1 VGIDGKPKAMARI
14 LLVDDEKMARTL
26 YGDYLREA
34 GHTVTAVGTFEE
46 VQEALAAEPFDAVVT
61 DLILPGAD
69 GMEVLRYTKERYPG
83 IEVVVITGLDKVD
96 PAVRAIKSGA
106 AEYLVKPVAPEA
118 LQHAVRRALT
128 TRDLLRENA
137 SLRQYVSLLE
147 MGQRIATTLDRERL
161 AIAVS
166 SALEAQTLA
175 SAVLLLSREAGPL
188 KLHGH
193 SGLEPELVTELEPVL
208 CEQLQGIRTPRALE
222 NVQVGYPH
230 VLAFPASDGD
240 LSLGQLVLFFSGA
253 PPENVP
259 EVAGFLARHYALAL
273 RNLGRFAEVED
284 LAYMDDLTHL
294 YNMRYL
300 HLVLDREVKASQQT
314 QAPFSLLFMDLDH
327 FKAVNDTYGH
337 LVGSRL
343 LVEVG
348 RVLKSCVRE
357 RDVVVRYGG
366 DEYVVVLRGTDSGGA
381 LRVAE
386 RIRRT
391 MESHRFVPRE
401 GVTISL
407 TTCVGVAGFPEHA
420 RDKGALLDM
429 ADRAMYRGK
438 RGTRN
443 VVYMAA
449 LDLEAPPAERK
460 VAG

>member
-1 VGIDGKPKAMARI
+1 MARI

-26 YGDYLREA
+26 YGDYLRAA
-34 GHTVTAVGTFEE
+34 GHSVSAVGNFEE
-46 VQEALAAEPFDAVVT
+46 VQEALAAEPYDGVVT

-175 SAVLLLSREAGPL
+175 SAVLLLVREGGPL

-193 SGLEPELVTELEPVL
+193 SRLEPALVAELEPVL
-208 CEQLQGIRTPRALE
+208 CAQLQGVRTPRALD
-222 NVQVGYPH
+222 GLPGSHPH

-240 LSLGQLVLFFSGA
+240 LSLGQIVLFFSGA

-259 EVAGFLARHYALAL
+259 EVAGFLSRHYALAL

-284 LAYMDDLTHL
+284 LAYLDDLTHL

-300 HLVLDREVKASQQT
+300 HLVLDREVKSAQQT
-314 QAPFSLLFMDLDH
+314 QGFFSLLFMDLDH
-327 FKAVNDTYGH
+327 FKTVNDTYGH

-348 RVLKSCVRE
+348 RVLKNCVRE

-366 DEYVVVLRGTDSGGA
+366 DEYVVLLHNTDSAGA
-381 LRVAE
+381 LKVAE
-386 RIRRT
+386 RIRFT

-401 GVTISL
+401 GITISL
-407 TTCVGVAGFPEHA
+407 TTCVGVATFPEHA
-420 RDKGALLDM
+420 RDKGSLLDM

-443 VVYMAA
+443 AVYMAA
-449 LDLEAPPAERK
+449 VDLEAPPADRK

>member
-1 VGIDGKPKAMARI
+1 MARI

-34 GHTVTAVGTFEE
+34 GHSVTAVSSFEE
-46 VQEALAAEPFDAVVT
+46 VQEALAVEPYDAVVT
-61 DLILPGAD
+61 DLILPGTD

-175 SAVLLLSREAGPL
+175 SAALLLSRETGPL

-193 SGLEPELVTELEPVL
+193 SGLEPEIVAELEPVL

-240 LSLGQLVLFFSGA
+240 LSLGQIVLFFSGA
-253 PPENVP
+253 DRRALSPWCRSAPAKTPPHGP
-259 EVAGFLARHYALAL
+259 AGRTRRYARLPARRMPPRA
-273 RNLGRFAEVED
+273 G
-284 LAYMDDLTHL
+284 
-294 YNMRYL
+294 
-300 HLVLDREVKASQQT
+300 
-314 QAPFSLLFMDLDH
+314 
-327 FKAVNDTYGH
+327 
-337 LVGSRL
+337 
-343 LVEVG
+343 
-348 RVLKSCVRE
+348 
-357 RDVVVRYGG
+357 
-366 DEYVVVLRGTDSGGA
+366 
-381 LRVAE
+381 
-386 RIRRT
+386 RRT
-391 MESHRFVPRE
+391 RIAASRYWPSSFLRTPNLHRIQGPMQQVGPCSACRSTSH
-401 GVTISL
+401 L
-407 TTCVGVAGFPEHA
+407 T
-420 RDKGALLDM
+420 
-429 ADRAMYRGK
+429 
-438 RGTRN
+438 
-443 VVYMAA
+443 
-449 LDLEAPPAERK
+449 
-460 VAG
+460 

>member
-1 VGIDGKPKAMARI
+1 MARI

-26 YGDYLREA
+26 YGDYLRAA
-34 GHTVTAVGTFEE
+34 GHTVVAVGRFEE
-46 VQEALAAEPFDAVVT
+46 FREALDADTYDAVVT

-69 GMEVLRYTKERYPG
+69 GMEVLRYSKERHPG

-161 AIAVS
+161 ALAVS
-166 SALEAQTLA
+166 SALEAQTQA
-175 SAVLLLSREAGPL
+175 HAVLLLLREGGPL

-193 SGLEPELVTELEPVL
+193 SGMDPEIVNELEPVL
-208 CEQLQGIRTPRALE
+208 CSQLQGIRTPRALDSLPG
-222 NVQVGYPH
+222 GYEH

-240 LSLGQLVLFFSGA
+240 LSLGQIVLFFSEP

-259 EVAGFLARHYALAL
+259 EVAGFLSRHYAMAL
-273 RNLGRFAEVED
+273 RNLGRFSEVED

-300 HLVLDREVKASQQT
+300 HQALDREVKASQQT
-314 QAPFSLLFMDLDH
+314 DIPFSLLFMDLDH
-327 FKAVNDTYGH
+327 FKSVNDTHGH

-348 RVLKSCVRE
+348 RVLKGCVRE
-357 RDVVVRYGG
+357 RDIVVRYGG
-366 DEYVVVLRGTDSGGA
+366 DEYVVLLRGTDSGGA
-381 LRVAE
+381 LKVAE

-391 MESHRFVPRE
+391 MENHHFVPRE
-401 GVTISL
+401 GISLSL
-407 TTCVGVAGFPEHA
+407 TTCVGVASFPEHA

-449 LDLEAPPAERK
+449 LDLEALPAERK